1 MTVITQTLC
10 LRDVTGNAERTTAA
24 APRCRRGTVA
34 DLRDGDSAT
43 VLGVCDR
50 AHPEIARR
58 LFDLGF
64 VTGAEITRLRHAPMG
79 DPIVVRVADY
89 EIALR
94 RAQAACITVLG
105 SADGHDDC
113 ADCARRQDSCATR

>member
-1 MTVITQTLC
+1 MSLVDRFARRRCST
-10 LRDVTGNAERTTAA
+10 AEALARTTRPLDVLPTGEA
-24 APRCRRGTVA
+24 APILGF
-34 DLRDGDSAT
+34 DRDDVVT
-43 VLGVCDR
+43 
-50 AHPEIARR
+50 RR

-105 SADGHDDC
+105 SAEGHDGC
-113 ADCARRQDSCATR
+113 ADCARAEGGCAPR

>member
-10 LRDVTGNAERTTAA
+10 TRDVTGSAQPASA
-24 APRCRRGTVA
+24 SAPRCRRGTVA
-34 DLRDGDSAT
+34 DLRDGDTAT

-64 VTGAEITRLRHAPMG
+64 VTGAEITRLRHAPLG

-105 SADGHDDC
+105 SADGHDGC
-113 ADCARRQDSCATR
+113 ADCSRAEGGAGRR